1 MQEKKNEQF
10 CSYCK
15 TEIDFLMLDARE
27 LICLFMGCYMGK
39 GCARYIAVAGGD
51 KECDHFSL

>member
-15 TEIDFLMLDARE
+15 TEVDF
-27 LICLFMGCYMGK
+27 FMGCYMGK
-39 GCARYIAVAGGD
+39 GCTRYIAMVGGD
-51 KECDHFSL
+51 KECNHFSL